1 MRYLVT
7 GGTGFLG
14 GALVRQLVAAGH
26 EVRALVRA
34 RDRATALASLGV
46 TLLEGDVTDRDS
58 LLDPMRGVD
67 GVFHVAGW
75 YKLGARDRGSAERVN
90 VLGTRNVLEIARQLG
105 APKVVHTSTLAVF
118 GDTHGAVVD
127 ESYQYEGPFI
137 SEYDRTKWLAHHTAL
152 GLAREGMPIVL
163 VQPGLIYGPADN
175 GPMRPLWDLYLRRR
189 LPVVPSETAFCWGHV
204 EDTARGHLLAMERG
218 RNAESYIIAGP
229 QHTLADA
236 FAFASR
242 VTGIQPPRPIP
253 AAILRSAAS
262 VLDLV
267 GLDAEALRVLG
278 GATYLGTS
286 AKAQAELGFTAR
298 PLEQGLREVLPGEM
312 TGGNARPPQT
322 GAG

>member
-75 YKLGARDRGSAERVN
+75 YKIGARDRGAAERVN

-152 GLAREGMPIVL
+152 GLAREGMPIVI
-163 VQPGLIYGPADN
+163 VQPGLIYGPGDN
-175 GPMRPLWDLYLRRR
+175 GPMRPLWDLFQRRR
-189 LPVVPSETAFCWGHV
+189 LPFAPSGTAFCWGHV
-204 EDTARGHLLAMERG
+204 EDTARAHILAMERG
-218 RNAESYIIAGP
+218 RVGESYIIAGP
-229 QHTLADA
+229 RHTLVEA
-236 FAFASR
+236 FIIASR
-242 VTGIQPPRPIP
+242 ITGIPAPRPMAP
-253 AAILRSAAS
+253 AVLRAVAALAD
-262 VLDLV
+262 VFGV
-267 GLDAEALRVLG
+267 DAGGVRGLG
-278 GATYLGTS
+278 GTTYLGTS
-286 AKAQAELGFTAR
+286 AKAEAELGFTAR
-298 PLEQGLREVLPGEM
+298 SLEEGLRETLPGEI
-312 TGGNARPPQT
+312 GN
-322 GAG
+322 

>member
-46 TLLEGDVTDRDS
+46 T
-58 LLDPMRGVD
+58 
-67 GVFHVAGW
+67 
-75 YKLGARDRGSAERVN
+75 
-90 VLGTRNVLEIARQLG
+90 
-105 APKVVHTSTLAVF
+105 KVVHTSTLAVF

-236 FAFASR
+236 FAIASR

-253 AAILRSAAS
+253 AAILRGAAS

-286 AKAQAELGFTAR
+286 AKAEAELGFTAR
-298 PLEQGLREVLPGEM
+298 SLEEGLGETLPGEI
-312 TGGNARPPQT
+312 GNARPART